1 MVHHGQHFGRSVHA
15 MCNVQALITNAL
27 VHMAESEGEV
37 QEETLTFEFVPI
49 HSCFYFCS
57 CTTLEYRARGEHRVF
72 QNLLQIVSCLTEH
85 LLEASY
91 EESMM
96 MAILVRMTANFNYL
110 SHAL

>member
-1 MVHHGQHFGRSVHA
+1 
-15 MCNVQALITNAL
+15 MCNVRALITNAL
-27 VHMAESEGEV
+27 VRIAESEGEV

-57 CTTLEYRARGEHRVF
+57 RTTLEYRARGEHWAF
-72 QNLLQIVSCLTEH
+72 QNLLQIVPRLTER
-85 LLEASY
+85 LLEAFD

-96 MAILVRMTANFNYL
+96 MADLVRMTADFNYL